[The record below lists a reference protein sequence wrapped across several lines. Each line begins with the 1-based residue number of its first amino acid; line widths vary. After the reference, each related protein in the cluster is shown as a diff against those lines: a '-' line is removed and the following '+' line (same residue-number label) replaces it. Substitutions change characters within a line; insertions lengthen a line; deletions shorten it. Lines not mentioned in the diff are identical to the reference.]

1 MLMAAISFLAGLYP
15 ACLINKVRSI
25 ETLKGK
31 VETRIRGGPFLNNRL
46 HTGITIIDMFSSV
59 GHESSCDQLKKSI
72 RKPLGSTAISR
83 SVGALIMKANKKRL
97 SLTLYDRHGT
107 RIDQVSVKAKR

>member
-46 HTGITIIDMFSSV
+46 HTGIT
-59 GHESSCDQLKKSI
+59 
-72 RKPLGSTAISR
+72 
-83 SVGALIMKANKKRL
+83 GALIMKANKKRL